1 MQAFIMNNVW
11 LVMLALA
18 SGVWLMWSF
27 IQQLGVGAETIPASR
42 VTQLINQESV
52 IVVDVREQNEFS
64 SGHLPQAK
72 HLPLSGLE
80 KTAADFVKQHAGKGL
95 VVYCQSGARAMN
107 ACKTLKKAGAGELF
121 LLKDG
126 IYGWLEANLPLQ
138 KKR

>member
-1 MQAFIMNNVW
+1 MQTFIMNNIW

-27 IQQLGVGAETIPASR
+27 VQQLGVGAETISASR
-42 VTQLINQESV
+42 ATQLINQKAV
-52 IVVDVREQNEFS
+52 VVVDVLEQNEFLT
-64 SGHLPQAK
+64 GHLPEAK

-80 KTAADFVKQHAGKGL
+80 KTAIEFVKQHTGKGFI
-95 VVYCQSGARAMN
+95 VYCQSGARAVS
-107 ACKTLKKAGAGELF
+107 ACKTLKKAGAEELF

-126 IYGWLEANLPLQ
+126 IYGWVEANLPLN